1 MPWEPL
7 RDLRAWQERLDRL
20 SAHHPQA
27 WLPAMDVYETD
38 DRFVVSAELPGL
50 TREEVSLAIEASRLT
65 VSGRRDRPAG
75 SAAVVHFHR
84 VERAQG
90 AFSRTLEFPSPIDP
104 ARVRADLQQGVLTIT
119 LPKAPAAASRT
130 IEVL

>member
-7 RDLRAWQERLDRL
+7 RELRAWQERLDRL

-27 WLPAMDVYETD
+27 WLPPMDVYETD

-50 TREEVSLAIEASRLT
+50 TREDVSLAIEATRLT
-65 VSGRRDRPAG
+65 ISGRRGRPAD

-90 AFSRTLEFPSPIDP
+90 EFSRTLEFSSPID
-104 ARVRADLQQGVLTIT
+104 AAQVRAELQHGVLTIS
-119 LPKAPAAASRT
+119 LPKAPASGPRS